1 LTQDIFLK
9 LTGITGE
16 SQDDKHKDEIEI
28 LRWDWSISQQSSMHS
43 GSGGGSGKATISD
56 LNFDHYADRSSPNL
70 LKYCLTGRHIANAI
84 LVIRKAGGSPL
95 EYLKITMDDVI
106 VTAVAPAATDSMDRV
121 REQVSL
127 SFARVKQEYIIQN
140 QHGGSGGTVSAG
152 YDMQAN
158 REL

>member
-1 LTQDIFLK
+1 
-9 LTGITGE
+9 
-16 SQDDKHKDEIEI
+16 
-28 LRWDWSISQQSSMHS
+28 MHS